1 MSPILLKELL
11 PNDLKN
17 IFNSD
22 MEGDENIEVVDMLAA
37 CLSTTAQP
45 ANDVIIS
52 KTEPE
57 SDEEVTIVHFQP
69 AAGPSHPST
78 MLPPKDLSL
87 TKPESDEEPQCAI
100 VSMWVVSCLS
110 PTLTNK
116 AGQLQSCQTRE
127 ILMHFCSTM
136 CSLSCSSPIQL

>member
-22 MEGDENIEVVDMLAA
+22 IEGDEDIEVIDMLAA
-37 CLSTTAQP
+37 YLSTTAQP

-57 SDEEVTIVHFQP
+57 SDEEVTIVHLQP

-78 MLPPKDLSL
+78 MLPPEDLSL
-87 TKPESDEEPQCAI
+87 TKPESDEEP
-100 VSMWVVSCLS
+100 
-110 PTLTNK
+110 
-116 AGQLQSCQTRE
+116 
-127 ILMHFCSTM
+127 
-136 CSLSCSSPIQL
+136 